1 MAEELLMLVIHSEEH
16 LTRMLQRRLKT
27 TTKKKWEAWNVF
39 VPAVMCYT
47 AAPVAAL
54 AVAVA
59 ALVVALVAVGSGW
72 MVNY

>member
-1 MAEELLMLVIHSEEH
+1 MLVIHSEEH

-54 AVAVA
+54 VVVVVV
-59 ALVVALVAVGSGW
+59 ALVVAVAVVGSGW